1 MHMKAK
7 IMTLLSIL
15 MLSVVSAF
23 AKSVEIS
30 GVRYTTNSKETASA
44 RIANRNNRILSD
56 IIVTDR
62 VNIDGKLYV
71 VTNIESRG
79 FMNSKHITSLYL
91 PSTIKEIGMYAFKG
105 CTSLSRITLPEE
117 ANIQTVEFAG
127 KAKHGPFYG
136 CAALSNV
143 ANLKDVSKTTL
154 EMCFYNCVTTPAA
167 YIVTRYLTDLA
178 NAQIVG
184 KQTERTPNT
193 QRSRTEKFNALS
205 TIDSDIP
212 VGTTPNSNTLVLII
226 GNEIYENEISPVAY
240 ATNDATVFARYC
252 EKTLGI
258 SKEHIRTIN
267 NATYMQ
273 MKNGINWLKNVASIE
288 PEGTMNVIFYYA
300 GHGIP
305 NEKSGEAFLMPVD
318 GSDSFQDSWLP
329 LNDLYA
335 SLNSIGAKSTIVMLD
350 ACFSGAGRD
359 NSAIKKG
366 ARAIRVRVSKQA
378 PTGNMLVLAAASDS
392 QIANPYADMRHGV
405 FTYHLLEKLQQT
417 RGKVTYGE
425 LFDHITQQVP
435 RTAMKQLERIQ
446 VPTASPSGSMITT
459 WESTQFAK

>member
-1 MHMKAK
+1 MKAK
-7 IMTLLSIL
+7 ILTLLSIL
-15 MLSVVSAF
+15 MLTVAGAT

-30 GVRYTTNSKETASA
+30 GVRYTPNSKETASA
-44 RIANRNNRILSD
+44 RIADRNNRILSN

-71 VTNIESRG
+71 VTDIEPRG
-79 FMNSKHITSLYL
+79 FMNSKYVTSITL
-91 PSTIKEIGMYAFKG
+91 PSSIKEIGAYAFKG
-105 CTSLSRITLPEE
+105 CTSLTRISLPEE
-117 ANIQTVEFAG
+117 ANVQNIEFAG
-127 KAKHGPFYG
+127 KTKQGPFYK
-136 CAALSNV
+136 CTALSNV
-143 ANLKDVSKTTL
+143 ANLEDVSKATL
-154 EMCFYNCVTTPAA
+154 EMCFYNCDDTPAA
-167 YIVTRYLTDLA
+167 HSVARYLNNLA
-178 NAQIVG
+178 NAQIAG
-184 KQTERTPNT
+184 KQTERKPKT
-193 QRSRTEKFNALS
+193 QRPRVEQFTALS

-226 GNEIYENEISPVAY
+226 GNENYENEISPVDY

-288 PEGTMNVIFYYA
+288 PAGSMNVIFYYA

-335 SLNSIGAKSTIVMLD
+335 SLNSIGAKSTVVMLD

-366 ARAIRVRVSKQA
+366 ARAIRARVTKQA

-435 RTAMKQLERIQ
+435 RTAMKQFERIQ
-446 VPTASPSGSMITT
+446 VPTASPSGSMTAT